1 MNPNSDQLIQL
12 PKWLQFSTRLQTRLM
27 YIAYSVLFAIMA
39 INSQSFPYFGWM
51 LIGVTLSTIIWRFKS
66 VSSIQSNI
74 LIGIAIIN
82 SLIFGLRTDSLV
94 LVFAF
99 VSWVYCLSWAILP
112 EFDKRF
118 KNNLAFFLF
127 APLVIMA
134 ILFDQPR
141 RRSRQVET
149 PESVI
154 EKIHKQREIMAQEG
168 KTLPRLSSEDM
179 QPKAYNR
186 DYSGIVVGV
195 ILSFFILIVVV
206 PLLYVANP
214 IFATWIDNFFKFLNF
229 SWLYDLFNR
238 FGWLSDILRE
248 IFNWYFFVR
257 LFIFALVWFF
267 LPRIIR
273 LISYG
278 DFDSYEANSYRRP
291 RTLAS
296 LVEREQA
303 AKEAQSLK
311 STVIKPESTRDL
323 IWLIPKIAIGAIIAL
338 FIVAQLQLYISPAE
352 NLVKMGYNLSK
363 YSNEI
368 FFQLSVVS
376 TIIISILY
384 FDLRKTVVSA
394 YVSIALLAQVI
405 LLALFALR
413 SDWVYITSQGF
424 TQKRLYGLFVVLFL
438 LGLAAY
444 FGQRLYTNLVIQLR
458 TVTIW
463 LALVLALISGLNFN
477 YIIYHLNP
485 KYDQKS
491 YTNSSSFNA
500 NWDTGIDSLSTG
512 ARLAKVMDIYRK
524 YNLDGQVYYRCN
536 EITGS
541 NQLVKE
547 IQDLQKGTNLL
558 GFNVSKVVAKA
569 GIKEED
575 LKLFEGMRLYNSV
588 LGGSTTRSYNN
599 YDYDRQ
605 NFEQLK
611 KSKNIK
617 GEAYYDSI
625 NSPKTINCTDFT
637 VEQLLAKEK
646 TDYSYFSD
654 KVGVVIET
662 SETKLYGNNTDSNLY
677 LMNVSNFDKPDD
689 LNFVNVGIVNYGGA
703 NLKMDLI
710 PSSAGP
716 EYRRVGLYYVSS
728 NIEYPIW
735 EANYNKIGDEII
747 FSYETNIP
755 NKDHPNAPKNITISK
770 LTPKTKLENALM
782 NTLSVT
788 SSKIVLTDAG
798 CKKFAGRIC
807 DTSYTINTEDYL
819 NKFEKGVSLENS
831 QIYKSNQSNA
841 SDNPTIKV
849 SITIEAQNSGT
860 LTGASFEK

>member
-1 MNPNSDQLIQL
+1 MRVLSQSIFNPMNPNSDQLIQL
-12 PKWLQFSTRLQTRLM
+12 PKWLQFSSRLQTRLM
-27 YIAYSVLFAIMA
+27 YISYSVLFAIMA

-51 LIGVTLSTIIWRFKS
+51 LIGVTLTAIIWRFKS
-66 VSSIQSNI
+66 VPSVQSNI

-94 LVFAF
+94 LIFAF

-141 RRSRQVET
+141 KRILPAVQELTNQTNPKVEPVQKPT
-149 PESVI
+149 P
-154 EKIHKQREIMAQEG
+154 
-168 KTLPRLSSEDM
+168 KT
-179 QPKAYNR
+179 YNR
-186 DYSGIVVGV
+186 DYSGIVVGL
-195 ILSFFILIVVV
+195 ILSFFILVVVV
-206 PLLYVANP
+206 PLLYFANP
-214 IFATWIDNFFKFLNF
+214 IFATWIDNFFRFWNF

-238 FGWLSDILRE
+238 LSWLTDILRE

-257 LFIFALVWFF
+257 VIIFALVWFF

-273 LISYG
+273 LVNYG
-278 DFDSYEANSYRRP
+278 DFDSYEAGSYRSP
-291 RTLAS
+291 RTLVS
-296 LVEREQA
+296 LATREQA
-303 AKEAQSLK
+303 TKDAQSLK
-311 STVIKPESTRDL
+311 STVIKPELTRDL
-323 IWLIPKIAIGAIIAL
+323 IWLIPKIAIGAIVAL

-384 FDLRKTVVSA
+384 FNLRKTVLSA

-438 LGLAAY
+438 LGLTAY

-458 TVTIW
+458 TITIW

-491 YTNSSSFNA
+491 YTNSSSLNA

-541 NQLVKE
+541 NQLVNE
-547 IQDLQKGTNLL
+547 IQDLQKETNLL

-569 GIKEED
+569 GIKEAD
-575 LKLFEGMRLYNSV
+575 LKLLEGIRLYNNPI
-588 LGGSTTRSYNN
+588 LGGFSGKLYNN
-599 YDYDRQ
+599 YDYDKP
-605 NFEQLK
+605 NFDQLK
-611 KSKNIK
+611 KNKNIN
-617 GEAYYDSI
+617 YSI
-625 NSPKTINCTDFT
+625 DSPKAINCTDFT

-654 KVGVVIET
+654 KVGVAIET
-662 SETKLYGNNTDSNLY
+662 GEAKLYGNNTDSNLY
-677 LMNVSNFDKPDD
+677 LMNISNFDKPND
-689 LNFVNVGIVNYGGA
+689 LSFINVGVVSYEAA
-703 NLKMDLI
+703 NLKMDRI
-710 PSSAGP
+710 P
-716 EYRRVGLYYVSS
+716 
-728 NIEYPIW
+728 
-735 EANYNKIGDEII
+735 
-747 FSYETNIP
+747 
-755 NKDHPNAPKNITISK
+755 
-770 LTPKTKLENALM
+770 
-782 NTLSVT
+782 
-788 SSKIVLTDAG
+788 
-798 CKKFAGRIC
+798 
-807 DTSYTINTEDYL
+807 
-819 NKFEKGVSLENS
+819 
-831 QIYKSNQSNA
+831 
-841 SDNPTIKV
+841 
-849 SITIEAQNSGT
+849 
-860 LTGASFEK
+860 

>member
-12 PKWLQFSTRLQTRLM
+12 PKWLQFSSRLQTRLM
-27 YIAYSVLFAIMA
+27 YIAYSLLFAIMA

-51 LIGVTLSTIIWRFKS
+51 LIGVTLTAIIWRFKS
-66 VSSIQSNI
+66 VPSVQSNI

-99 VSWVYCLSWAILP
+99 VSWMYCLSWAILP

-141 RRSRQVET
+141 KRILPAVQELTNQTNSTVEPVQKPT
-149 PESVI
+149 P
-154 EKIHKQREIMAQEG
+154 
-168 KTLPRLSSEDM
+168 KT
-179 QPKAYNR
+179 YNR
-186 DYSGIVVGV
+186 DYSGIVVGL
-195 ILSFFILIVVV
+195 ILSFFILVVVV
-206 PLLYVANP
+206 PLLYFANP
-214 IFATWIDNFFKFLNF
+214 IFATWIDNFFKFWNF

-238 FGWLSDILRE
+238 LSWLTDILRE

-257 LFIFALVWFF
+257 VIIFALVWFF

-273 LISYG
+273 LVNYG
-278 DFDSYEANSYRRP
+278 DFDSYEAGSYRSP
-291 RTLAS
+291 RTLVS
-296 LVEREQA
+296 LATREQA
-303 AKEAQSLK
+303 TKDAQSLK

-323 IWLIPKIAIGAIIAL
+323 IWLIPKIAIGAIVAL

-384 FDLRKTVVSA
+384 FNLRKTVLSA

-458 TVTIW
+458 TITIW

-491 YTNSSSFNA
+491 YTNSSSLNA

-541 NQLVKE
+541 NQLVNE
-547 IQDLQKGTNLL
+547 IQDLQKETNLL
-558 GFNVSKVVAKA
+558 GFNVSKVVAKD
-569 GIKEED
+569 GIKEAD
-575 LKLFEGMRLYNSV
+575 LKLLEGMRLYNSV
-588 LGGSTTRSYNN
+588 LGGFSRKLYNN
-599 YDYDRQ
+599 YDYDKP
-605 NFEQLK
+605 NFDQLK
-611 KSKNIK
+611 KTKNIK
-617 GEAYYDSI
+617 GEVWMGRTQDYDSV
-625 NSPKTINCTDFT
+625 NPKAINCTDFT

-654 KVGVVIET
+654 KVGVAIET
-662 SETKLYGNNTDSNLY
+662 GEAKLYGNNADSNLY
-677 LMNVSNFDKPDD
+677 LINVSNFDKAND
-689 LNFVNVGIVNYGGA
+689 LNFVNVGVVSYEAA
-703 NLKMDLI
+703 NLKMDRI

-716 EYRRVGLYYVSS
+716 EYRRVGLYYTS
-728 NIEYPIW
+728 NNSEYPIW
-735 EANYNKIGDEII
+735 EANYNKIGDKII

-755 NKDHPNAPKNITISK
+755 NKDHPNAPKNIAIGK
-770 LTPKTKLENALM
+770 LTPKTKLENTPM
-782 NTLSVT
+782 NTSSVT
-788 SSKIVLTDAG
+788 SSKIILRDAG
-798 CKKFAGRIC
+798 CKNFTGRIC
-807 DTSYTINTEDYL
+807 DTSYTISTEDYL
-819 NKFEKGVSLENS
+819 NKFEKGISFENS
-831 QIYKSNQSNA
+831 QIYKANQSGTKD
-841 SDNPTIKV
+841 STTIKI
-849 SITIEAQNSGT
+849 SMTIEAPNSGT
-860 LTGASFEK
+860 LTGVSFEK